1 MPWWLSGLKTL
12 CCHHCGTGLIPE
24 LGISVWPKKKKSSSS
39 GDLLGM
45 AWAKTDRGDLLRE
58 IASLCEWLWAKV
70 AGKARQRG
78 WI

>member
-1 MPWWLSGLKTL
+1 MA
-12 CCHHCGTGLIPE
+12 
-24 LGISVWPKKKKSSSS
+24 KKKKSSSS

-45 AWAKTDRGDLLRE
+45 AWAKTDGGDLLRE